1 MGESL
6 LEVLIEREMP
16 EVRVRV
22 DVARIALRN
31 LQQQTA
37 RRRGWSG
44 AVLVLLPGM
53 ADARERGRG
62 ASSSPNQSC
71 HARAEGSTFI
81 A

>member
-44 AVLVLLPGM
+44 SRRQLLTQSLLP
-53 ADARERGRG
+53 RSRRGLCIHSIMPSEQ
-62 ASSSPNQSC
+62 A
-71 HARAEGSTFI
+71 
-81 A
+81 